1 MMKMKFILLT
11 AGLFCSSAM
20 NAQHIRVEGQPLE
33 QALQSVEQQAG
44 VKIYYLP
51 QDVAGITVQPTE
63 GEVKDMKVLLI
74 QLLKGTGLN
83 ATVSGKTVYVLKNQ
97 YMVSQ
102 IPALTVLQRRQT
114 EKEYSSLLESQQNAV
129 SVTGNEEQM
138 YDLDEV
144 TITAGRLDNVRGV
157 EMGVHRLSMEDMQTI
172 PTAFG
177 EMDVLKVV
185 QTLPG
190 VKTMGEGTSGMSVRG
205 GATDQNLILFNDNTV
220 YNPSHLFGFFSAFN
234 GNLVD
239 DMQLYKSSIPARYGG
254 RISSVLDIT
263 TKRGNKEKYTGDI
276 SLGLLTSSLN
286 LEGPIRKGKTSLLL
300 GGRATYSDW
309 ILGIIPEKS
318 GYRDGSAGFY
328 DANLL
333 LSHNF
338 SVRDN
343 LYLSAY
349 YSSDR
354 FSFEEGQ
361 KYGYRN
367 ANASLKFVHV
377 FGENSPLSLV
387 AGMDHYDYS
396 TSEYENPYDAYTLRY
411 KIGQQFGRL
420 DYLHQELEHHKIN
433 IGLNGMLYGVMPGE
447 VKPYT
452 TESLY
457 KADRLQQEKALE
469 AAAYLNE
476 EWEVT
481 DRFSLNAGIRLSFFS
496 AMGPRT
502 YNTYEDG
509 VLPQLTN
516 KTGVTT
522 ESGSFKTYMGPEFR
536 ASLRYAFTDYLS
548 LKAGVNSMRQYI
560 HKLSNTLV
568 ASPTDSW
575 KLSDAYIAPQTGVQY
590 SMGLYR
596 NLEGN
601 NIEVSLEGYY
611 KTMDHYLDYRNGA
624 KLIMNSHLETDV
636 VPTHGRAYG
645 VEIMAKRTEG
655 QLNGWVSYTYSRT
668 QLQQND
674 PRIISPV
681 NGGDWY
687 NADYDKP
694 HEFKLVGNYRFTQR
708 YSMSLNMD
716 YSTGRPL
723 TLPVSK
729 VYDHTINA
737 YTFFYTDRNAARIPD
752 YFRMDL
758 SFNIKPTH
766 RITARTH
773 TFFTVGVYNLTGRK
787 NVYSIY
793 FKSEDGDIRGYRMS
807 VFGSPIPYVSFNVKI

>member
-1 MMKMKFILLT
+1 MKRKHLLFYT
-11 AGLFCSSAM
+11 GLLCCSAL
-20 NAQHIRVEGQPLE
+20 NAQHITVPGQPLE
-33 QALQSVEQQAG
+33 QALRSVEQQAG
-44 VKIYYLP
+44 VTVYYSP
-51 QDVAGITVQPTE
+51 QDVAGITVEPAE
-63 GEVKDMKVLLI
+63 GEVKDLKVLFI
-74 QLLKGTGLN
+74 RLLRGTGLN
-83 ATVSGKTVYVLKNQ
+83 ATVSGNAVYVLKNQ

-102 IPALTVLQRRQT
+102 IPALASLQRRQG
-114 EKEYSSLLESQQNAV
+114 EQERSSLLENQLQAV
-129 SVTGNEEQM
+129 NVTGNEEQL

-144 TITAGRLDNVRGV
+144 TITAGRVDNVRGV
-157 EMGVHRLSMEDMQTI
+157 EMGVHRLSMEDMKTI

-190 VKTMGEGTSGMSVRG
+190 VKTMGEGTGGMSVRG

-263 TKRGNKEKYTGDI
+263 AKRGNKEKYTGDI
-276 SLGLLTSSLN
+276 SVGLLTSSLN
-286 LEGPIRKGKTSLLL
+286 LEGPISKGRTSVLL

-309 ILGIIPEKS
+309 ILGIIPENS

-343 LYLSAY
+343 LYLSGY

-361 KYGYRN
+361 KYAYHN
-367 ANASLKFVHV
+367 ANASVKYVHV
-377 FGENSPLSLV
+377 FGEDSPLSV
-387 AGMDHYDYS
+387 TAGMDHYDYS
-396 TSEYENPYDAYTLRY
+396 TSDYENANDAYTLKY
-411 KIGQQFGRL
+411 NIGQQFARI
-420 DYLHQELEHHKIN
+420 DYLHRELQHHKIN
-433 IGLNGMLYGVMPGE
+433 AGLNGMLYSVMPGE
-447 VKPYT
+447 VKPY
-452 TESLY
+452 SPASIY

-481 DRFSLNAGIRLSFFS
+481 DRLSLNAGVRLSLFS

-502 YNTYEDG
+502 FNTYVEG
-509 VLPQLTN
+509 ALPQLPD
-516 KTGVTT
+516 KTGETT

-536 ASLRYAFTDYLS
+536 ASLRYALTDNLS

-601 NIEVSLEGYY
+601 NIELSVEGYW

-624 KLIMNSHLETDV
+624 RLIMNSHLETDV
-636 VPTHGRAYG
+636 VPTRGRAYG
-645 VEIMAKRTEG
+645 VEVMAKRSEG
-655 QLNGWVSYTYSRT
+655 KLNGWVSYTYSRT

-674 PRIISPV
+674 PRITSPI
-681 NGGDWY
+681 NGGGWY

-708 YSMSLNMD
+708 YSMSLNVD

-729 VYDHTINA
+729 VYDHTIGA

-758 SFNIKPTH
+758 AFNIKPTH

-773 TFFTVGVYNLTGRK
+773 TFLTLGVYNLTGRK

-793 FKSEDGDIRGYRMS
+793 FKSEDGDIKGYKMS
-807 VFGSPIPYVSFNVKI
+807 VFGSPIPYVSFNVKF